1 MSFERD
7 TPRATHP
14 SGFPQPA
21 RDVATRPDRLPGRAR
36 LLIVLLTVFVGIPLV
51 LFVWI
56 GGVFLAE
63 VWGFRMSSTQVLAW
77 ILAAITGVVVWPL
90 ALRRLR
96 RELWSRQH
104 AGADPR
110 PRGEGAGAAPRA
122 WPGPAGSAPAPWP
135 GPAGTAPAPTPG
147 EAGTA
152 PALTPGAAGPAPAP
166 TPAPTPGEAG
176 ITPALTPGAAGP
188 APAPTPTE
196 AIVRVVIV
204 VLGAVGI
211 VALSGP
217 LDIVA
222 AVASAGATVAIGP
235 RENGLLLQLAA
246 TIVIFLLAAPA
257 LIVTQRALR
266 RMPVDD
272 PRRRG
277 WEERQ
282 NWWFAAATAWVVS
295 LLVGYLL
302 SLAALITM

>member
-1 MSFERD
+1 M
-7 TPRATHP
+7 
-14 SGFPQPA
+14 
-21 RDVATRPDRLPGRAR
+21 
-36 LLIVLLTVFVGIPLV
+36 
-51 LFVWI
+51 
-56 GGVFLAE
+56 
-63 VWGFRMSSTQVLAW
+63 
-77 ILAAITGVVVWPL
+77 
-90 ALRRLR
+90 
-96 RELWSRQH
+96 
-104 AGADPR
+104 
-110 PRGEGAGAAPRA
+110 
-122 WPGPAGSAPAPWP
+122 
-135 GPAGTAPAPTPG
+135 
-147 EAGTA
+147 
-152 PALTPGAAGPAPAP
+152 
-166 TPAPTPGEAG
+166 
-176 ITPALTPGAAGP
+176 
-188 APAPTPTE
+188 
-196 AIVRVVIV
+196 IV

-211 VALSGP
+211 IALSGP
-217 LDIVA
+217 LDIVD